1 MNYPL
6 QIVMAFLGSLGF
18 ALMFNLRKRFLPEA
32 SLNGTVCWIIFLLCQ
47 YYKLN
52 IFTSSMLAS
61 VWSAACAEVLARVH
75 KTPSNQFLIIA
86 LMPLVPGGMLYRTM
100 ESFVQ
105 GELIQGIAK
114 EANQFTRTTMSYAL
128 GIAVGISLVYSIQN
142 MINRIILM
150 ARKRKAKLQLQQ
162 N

>member
-18 ALMFNLRKRFLPEA
+18 ALMFNLRKRFLLEA

-47 YYKLN
+47 YYKFN
-52 IFTSSMLAS
+52 IFISSMLAS
-61 VWSAACAEVLARVH
+61 VWSAACAEVLARIH

-114 EANQFTRTTMSYAL
+114 GTNQFSRTTMSYAL

-142 MINRIILM
+142 MIYRIIFI
-150 ARKRKAKLQLQQ
+150 AKKQTSKSAK